1 MEKRYFIILF
11 LVILVAIIIVLNK
24 NSIEKVI
31 VDIRKK
37 SFGEPIDI
45 ETGIINNEFFS
56 IEMGE
61 NADAEKNTKGINNA
75 IKYAYKNNIEY
86 IKLKTGKYIID
97 GVGKKKE
104 KKGIQIKSNITIDLN
119 NSILKQKITNQKR
132 YSVINIDDEEN
143 ITIYNGIIAGDKE
156 EHIYEE
162 GTNEWGYGIEIVNS
176 KNINIK
182 NLEIYNFIG
191 DGVLVT
197 GKSINIDIN
206 NSNIHDCRRQGISIC
221 GGEKIKI
228 YNNEIYTIGGTNPQS
243 GIDLE
248 ADGASNKIKNI
259 VIENNK
265 IYSTKSNLSI
275 ISSINVE
282 DIKIIGNDLHG
293 KLLICDV
300 ANQIEIQ
307 NNIIKDGD
315 IHAYITKPIYN
326 TDRSIDDIYIINNT
340 IERGN
345 ILLNSQN
352 KKIVYGDVEIK
363 KNTIKEGIVEL
374 YSINATIEKNSI
386 INSSEKE
393 YSLKVGRVIEDK
405 DQYKIKLNENNI
417 IGTYKNQIVKEKGIQ
432 IINE

>member
-1 MEKRYFIILF
+1 MKKKYCIVLFFGILS
-11 LVILVAIIIVLNK
+11 AIIIALNR

-37 SFGEPIDI
+37 SVGEPINI
-45 ETGIINNEFFS
+45 KTGLINNEFFS
-56 IEMGE
+56 IETGE
-61 NADAEKNTKGINNA
+61 NTDAEKNTKGINNA
-75 IKYAYKNNIEY
+75 IKYAYENNIEY
-86 IKLKTGKYIID
+86 IKLKTGIYSID
-97 GVGKKKE
+97 GIGKKKE
-104 KKGIQIKSNITIDLN
+104 KKGIQIKSNITMDLN
-119 NSILKQKITNQKR
+119 NSILKHKITNQGR

-143 ITIYNGIIAGDKE
+143 ITVYNGIIVGDKE
-156 EHIYEE
+156 EHVYEK
-162 GTNEWGYGIEIVNS
+162 GTNEWGYGIEVVNS
-176 KNINIK
+176 RNINIK

-228 YNNEIYTIGGTNPQS
+228 NNNEIYLIGGTNPQS

-248 ADGASNKIKNI
+248 TDVPSNKIKNI

-265 IYSTKSNLSI
+265 IYATKSNLSI

-282 DIKIIGNDLHG
+282 DVKIINNELRGE
-293 KLLICDV
+293 LLICDV

-307 NNIIKDGD
+307 ENIIKDGN

-326 TDRSIDDIYIINNT
+326 TNRSIDDIYIINNT

-352 KKIVYGDVEIK
+352 KKIVYGSVEIS
-363 KNTIKEGIVEL
+363 KNTIKEGIIEL
-374 YSINATIEKNSI
+374 YSINGTIEKNNI
-386 INSSEKE
+386 INSEEKE
-393 YSLKVGRVIEDK
+393 YFLKVGRVIEDQ
-405 DQYKIKLNENNI
+405 DQYKIKLNGNDI
-417 IGTYKNQIVKEKGIQ
+417 IGNYKNEIVKEKGIQ